1 VAVKKADAALKVA
14 QSQLPEAQVE
24 EIVARLM
31 MEQSVAQ
38 QPQEPAAPTLD
49 PNVAQADAMQQ
60 HDDKMGLEHRKLDEQ
75 RAIEAAKLAQQAEA
89 CQSGGTGSRSINGQG
104 RLPSLEGQPGY
115 AMGHGLHAQRCGSR

>member
-1 VAVKKADAALKVA
+1 
-14 QSQLPEAQVE
+14 
-24 EIVARLM
+24 M

-89 CQSGGTGSRSINGQG
+89 AKAAAAASGRCVLLRPSGG
-104 RLPSLEGQPGY
+104 
-115 AMGHGLHAQRCGSR
+115 